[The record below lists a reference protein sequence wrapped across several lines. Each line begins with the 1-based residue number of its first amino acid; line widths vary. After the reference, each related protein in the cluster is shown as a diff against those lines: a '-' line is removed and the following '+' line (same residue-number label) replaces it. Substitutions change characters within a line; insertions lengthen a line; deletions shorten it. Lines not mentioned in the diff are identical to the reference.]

1 MIGENQLEI
10 INSLKIY
17 IKVVESSLST
27 EFVTQS
33 FSFFRSAIK
42 YPKRGY
48 ILNTPKLQRLC
59 MHDLNIH
66 RGSSYFPLL
75 FTNLTK
81 LTHLDMSGCNHSG
94 GMDKFKWLPK
104 YLKET
109 LIYLVLHNV
118 AEIDATSIKSI
129 ITLKKLRHLDISKSL
144 DKLDLDRFDR
154 PNYLLRMI
162 VEGLPVLS
170 SLDISATNLA
180 GNGIFEHEENVTD
193 DSDQEKESNKMD
205 KMETILTER
214 KLDERGEMPKCD
226 IVGLISRVYKPLDFL
241 GLYKCVHDPNHRAHI
256 PAKQVKYF
264 DINIDT

>member
-1 MIGENQLEI
+1 
-10 INSLKIY
+10 
-17 IKVVESSLST
+17 
-27 EFVTQS
+27 
-33 FSFFRSAIK
+33 
-42 YPKRGY
+42 
-48 ILNTPKLQRLC
+48 

-118 AEIDATSIKSI
+118 AEIDAASMKNI

-144 DKLDLDRFDR
+144 DKVDLDRFDR

-180 GNGIFEHEENVTD
+180 GNGIFEHEENVAD
-193 DSDQEKESNKMD
+193 DSDQEKESD
-205 KMETILTER
+205 KMETTLTESKLDER
-214 KLDERGEMPKCD
+214 GKMPKCKLDERGEMPKCD

-264 DINIDT
+264 NINIDT